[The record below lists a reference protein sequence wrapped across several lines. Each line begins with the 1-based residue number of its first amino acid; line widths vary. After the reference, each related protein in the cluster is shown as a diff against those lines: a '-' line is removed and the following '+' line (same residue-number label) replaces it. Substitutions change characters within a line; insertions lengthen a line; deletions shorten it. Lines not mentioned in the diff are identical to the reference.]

1 MSTHF
6 DLQPAIAACRAAS
19 AASQV
24 SLVQLIARQGK
35 AKNNDAVYP
44 SPRAGRNFFAPI
56 VKWITLIREVPGQY
70 VVHRAAQADFN
81 VRAGKAAWRYTTPT
95 ALFFCRSDS
104 TKTPTH

>member
-35 AKNNDAVYP
+35 AKTMMRFIP
-44 SPRAGRNFFAPI
+44 PQG
-56 VKWITLIREVPGQY
+56 L
-70 VVHRAAQADFN
+70 AATFL
-81 VRAGKAAWRYTTPT
+81 RR
-95 ALFFCRSDS
+95 L
-104 TKTPTH
+104 